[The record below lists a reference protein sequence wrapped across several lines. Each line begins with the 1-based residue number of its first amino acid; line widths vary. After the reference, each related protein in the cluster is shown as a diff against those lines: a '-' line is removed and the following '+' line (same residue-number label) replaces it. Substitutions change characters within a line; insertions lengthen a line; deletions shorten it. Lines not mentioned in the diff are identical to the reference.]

1 MTMTYNV
8 AVIGLGM
15 GQNHLRSY
23 SAIPDVQ
30 ILATADI
37 DEDRLK
43 TCTAT
48 YNVPR
53 PCTDYREVL
62 AMPDIDAVSVCLPN
76 FLHAPVTIE
85 ALQAGKHVLVEKPM
99 AMSVQEAQAMIA
111 EAARQGKTL
120 AVSMNYRWDFNPDA
134 HYLKQ
139 LITQGK
145 LGEVYYIRSASLR
158 RRTFL
163 RGQKRWFT
171 QKQRSGGGALIDMG
185 PHMMD
190 LSMWFAG
197 DFTPVQVSGVTRTAL
212 MTDTDVDDLS
222 SALIRLK
229 GGAAIALES
238 TWESFTQPGVTVT
251 VMGTKGGAVFN
262 LLAPAGQRLTLFSAD
277 GDTLQQSTPVDI
289 RLAET
294 PDASVQAHFI
304 RSLRNQCAPENAGE
318 RGLAVMRVLEAVY
331 QSSATG
337 RDVEVRD

>member
-1 MTMTYNV
+1 MCFNV

-15 GQNHLRSY
+15 GQGHLRNY
-23 SAIPDVQ
+23 SAIPEVQ
-30 ILATADI
+30 ILAIADI

-43 TCTAT
+43 TCTDT
-48 YNVPR
+48 FNVPR

-62 AMPDIDAVSVCLPN
+62 AMPDINAVSICLPN

-99 AMSVQEAQAMIA
+99 AMSAQEAQAMLA

-120 AVSMNYRWDFNPDA
+120 AVSMNYRWDFNPDS

-163 RGQKRWFT
+163 RGQKSWFS

-185 PHMMD
+185 PHMID
-190 LSMWFAG
+190 LAMWFAG

-212 MTDTDVDDLS
+212 MVDTDVDDLA

-229 GGAAIALES
+229 GGATIALES
-238 TWESFTQPGVTVT
+238 TWESFTQPGLTVT
-251 VMGTKGGAVFN
+251 VLGTRGGALFN
-262 LLAPAGQRLTLFSAD
+262 LLAPVGQRLTLFTAV
-277 GDTLQQSTPVDI
+277 GAGTLHSQPAQPV
-289 RLAET
+289 RARKRRRARAGRHARPGGHLPVQCQRKRCRHQLKKKET
-294 PDASVQAHFI
+294 
-304 RSLRNQCAPENAGE
+304 R
-318 RGLAVMRVLEAVY
+318 
-331 QSSATG
+331 
-337 RDVEVRD
+337 